1 MFSSVIKSVNG
12 SKKAS
17 APAPAKVPACCQDK
31 AAKVDLKGSQSEFK

>member
-12 SKKAS
+12 SKKAQAS
-17 APAPAKVPACCQDK
+17 PKVPPCCQDK

>member
-12 SKKAS
+12 SKKTS
-17 APAPAKVPACCQDK
+17 PKVPPCCQDK